1 MFFKLKITK
10 ILKSGWRGLEKS
22 ELPLDPNFYSF
33 RCIAFRTISLPGF
46 KGLCCKLAEIAL
58 FITFDQNSV
67 EFVTSSVLSFTYF
80 THFSNVIISGTNA
93 DIKKR

>member
-10 ILKSGWRGLEKS
+10 ILKLGWRGLGKS
-22 ELPLDPNFYSF
+22 ELPWEPNFYSR

-46 KGLCCKLAEIAL
+46 NGLCCKLPEIAL
-58 FITFDQNSV
+58 FIIFDQNSV
-67 EFVTSSVLSFTYF
+67 EFVTSSVISFTYF
-80 THFSNVIISGTNA
+80 THFSNVNISGTNT

>member
-22 ELPLDPNFYSF
+22 ELPWKPNFYSC

-46 KGLCCKLAEIAL
+46 NGLCCKLTEIAL
-58 FITFDQNSV
+58 FIH
-67 EFVTSSVLSFTYF
+67 LMLY
-80 THFSNVIISGTNA
+80 
-93 DIKKR
+93 

>member
-22 ELPLDPNFYSF
+22 ELPWERNFYSH
-33 RCIAFRTISLPGF
+33 RCIAFRTITLPGF
-46 KGLCCKLAEIAL
+46 NGLCCKLTEIAL
-58 FITFDQNSV
+58 QNLV
-67 EFVTSSVLSFTYF
+67 EFVTSSVISFTYF
-80 THFSNVIISGTNA
+80 THFSNVNISGTNA